1 MKWETAITNY
11 KNYLRIE
18 RSLSDNT
25 IDNYARDL
33 KKLTRYLEQLDKPID
48 PLQITRE
55 DLQEFVYTIAK
66 EVQARSQARV
76 ISGLK
81 GFFNYLVFED
91 YRTDNPIEL
100 IESPKIGRKLPDTLS
115 EEEIDALIDAIDL
128 G

>member
-18 RSLSDNT
+18 RGLSDNT

-33 KKLTRYLEQLDKPID
+33 KKLTRYLEQLENSIN

-55 DLQEFVYTIAK
+55 DLQEFIYTIAK

-81 GFFNYLVFED
+81 GF
-91 YRTDNPIEL
+91 L
-100 IESPKIGRKLPDTLS
+100 II
-115 EEEIDALIDAIDL
+115 
-128 G
+128 